1 MIEKFTYAILAIA
14 FHTNFLIIPVRA
26 STLDFG
32 VEEAIE
38 IGEDI
43 LNSDNEDFE
52 TFLDD
57 ALDYVINILGEEL
70 GNDCP
75 EILRIIPGPCP
86 SGESI
91 ENIIID
97 EIPKTSGGYRTTSL
111 PSGELFN
118 SNPTVVNRDFA
129 NLYDQE
135 YARAQADRL
144 LGENGSQW
152 LDENVATSSL
162 LVQENEV
169 LVSEIADLAKEAHT
183 LEVTQDVMKNL
194 TQIQSHTAK
203 MDLNQSRMNAMMQA
217 SLLSVQQQQASLM
230 QLSAN
235 VGEALDEA
243 NRRERLEREATYLQ
257 DARSLIYI
265 PGFKW

>member
-1 MIEKFTYAILAIA
+1 MLKKLTYLWLLGIVTLDS
-14 FHTNFLIIPVRA
+14 TPVQA

-32 VEEAIE
+32 VESAIE
-38 IGEDI
+38 VGGDI
-43 LNSDNEDFE
+43 LNSEDGFE

-57 ALDYVINILGEEL
+57 ALDYVINVLVEEL

-75 EILRIIPGPCP
+75 EILRIIPGSCP
-86 SGESI
+86 SGDSI
-91 ENIIID
+91 EDIVID

-111 PSGELFN
+111 PTGDFFN

-135 YARAQADRL
+135 YARAQAERL

-152 LDENVATSSL
+152 LDENVATFSL

-169 LVSEIADLAKEAHT
+169 LVAEIAELAKEAHT
-183 LEVTQDVMKNL
+183 LEVTQDVMKNS
-194 TQIQSHTAK
+194 TQIQSHIAK
-203 MDLNQSRMNAMMQA
+203 MSLNQNRMNAMMQA
-217 SLLSVQQQQASLM
+217 SLLSLQQQQASVM

-235 VGEALDEA
+235 IGEALDEA
-243 NRRERLEREATYLQ
+243 NRRERLEREANYLESS
-257 DARSLIYI
+257 RSLVYI